1 MSRRLK
7 LEEFDDDAA
16 GGADE
21 TVMLSNDTLEEL
33 RLTAFEQGYKA
44 GWDDAVR
51 AEGEEQTRIRADLA
65 RNLQDLSFTYEEAR
79 ATILRALTPLL
90 REMSARILPELARQT
105 LGETI
110 AETLRP
116 VAERETEIGI
126 EIAVN
131 PEARP
136 AVEHALSQATLP
148 QFSIIEEPA
157 LDTGQARLRFGERET
172 EIDLDRVIA
181 EIDAAVTEFFHADE
195 EMRDHG

>member
-21 TVMLSNDTLEEL
+21 TVMLNNDTLEEL

-44 GWDDAVR
+44 GWDDAAR

>member
-16 GGADE
+16 RGADE

-79 ATILRALTPLL
+79 AKILRALTPLL
-90 REMSARILPELARQT
+90 REMSARILPELARKT

-157 LDTGQARLRFGERET
+157 LDPGQARLRFGERET